1 LRVTVVSSHRV
12 TPRDLANERNVA
24 CTIRLENLPGRDI
37 PAFRGTILFL
47 DTNGGTV
54 FFCCDAGDG
63 RPLRGGESVVEDR
76 TLECFAY
83 TPSSGEID
91 DVVVRT
97 LDTAW
102 QASALTFTD
111 GETIAL
117 ATGP

>member
-1 LRVTVVSSHRV
+1 MRVAAVSSHRV
-12 TPRDLANERNVA
+12 TPRDLANQRNVA
-24 CTIRLENLPGRDI
+24 CSIRLENLSGQES
-37 PAFRGTILFL
+37 ASFRGTILSP
-47 DTNGGTV
+47 DTNGWTV
-54 FFCCDAGDG
+54 FGCGAGDG

-91 DVVVRT
+91 DVDVRT

-102 QASALTFTD
+102 QASAVTFTD